1 LKEER
6 VNLVDIS
13 LGGAKFTY
21 LKSYSFRPGD
31 AVSFK
36 LIIGSTVFNLE
47 ARVHEVWT
55 PDNYGAG
62 KNIQYVS
69 VEFRH
74 VDKQLEALLGK
85 AIIEIERK
93 LLSEG
98 RI

>member
-1 LKEER
+1 
-6 VNLVDIS
+6 
-13 LGGAKFTY
+13 
-21 LKSYSFRPGD
+21 
-31 AVSFK
+31 
-36 LIIGSTVFNLE
+36 
-47 ARVHEVWT
+47 
-55 PDNYGAG
+55 
-62 KNIQYVS
+62 